1 MKRALKVTMGGV
13 LVVGYAVLVGV
24 NIYTGNWMV
33 ACALMV
39 AVVGLV
45 N

>member
-1 MKRALKVTMGGV
+1 MKRALKVIAGGV

-24 NIYTGNWMV
+24 NIYTGNWPV
-33 ACALMV
+33 AAGLVV
-39 AVVGLV
+39 AVIGLV